1 MTSAFVVGDGASG
14 AMDLVGDLEGAGI
27 VIVGS
32 SSLATMVPDVI
43 RCAPDLVICHER
55 HPGDALFAGTA
66 SLRNLSPRPVIVF
79 TGDPDA
85 EKISR
90 AAVSGVHAYVVNGY
104 GAERLRPLIHVAQ
117 ARFRQEQQLRVELSE
132 VQQRFEE
139 RKLTD
144 RAKGILM
151 RVRNI
156 GEDEAYK
163 VLRSAAMQ
171 SKQRIGQVAQTV
183 IDAAR
188 FAEAV
193 NRAGQL
199 RMLSQRLVKLFALM
213 CAAVEPERTAQLCR
227 DSLEQIEGNIAILGR
242 TLSRPTFGDL
252 IDGVLAPW
260 SALKAALAGAPT
272 LGRLPEVD
280 RLAERLLAQSEALT
294 RTLQTAGFAAALRVI
309 DVSGRQ
315 RMLSQRL
322 AKQAIVAGLLPGAPL
337 DRGAM
342 AATEKGFVEGL
353 NFLQGVPL
361 TSPEIAA
368 LLDAAAAAWAR
379 FRPALARGD
388 DPAARADIAMLS
400 EELLTHF
407 GRLTDLYERGIQMLT
422 EQAR

>member
-1 MTSAFVVGDGASG
+1 MTSAFIVGDGASD
-14 AMDLVGDLEGAGI
+14 APDLVCDLEGVGI
-27 VIVGS
+27 VVVGVS
-32 SSLATMVPDVI
+32 VLATMVPEVI
-43 RCAPDLVICHER
+43 RRAPDLVICHER

-66 SLRNLSPRPVIVF
+66 SLQSLSPRPVIVF

-85 EKISR
+85 DKINR
-90 AAVSGVHAYVVNGY
+90 AAAYVVNGY
-104 GAERLRPLIHVAQ
+104 GPNRLRPLIHVAQ
-117 ARFRQEQQLRVELSE
+117 ARFRQEQMLRVELSE
-132 VQQRFEE
+132 VQHRFDE

-171 SKQRIGQVAQTV
+171 GKQRIGQVSQTV

-199 RMLSQRLVKLFALM
+199 RMMSQRLVKLFALM
-213 CAAVEPERTAQLCR
+213 CAAADPGETARLCR
-227 DSLEQIEGNIAILGR
+227 ESLEQIEGNLAVLGR
-242 TLSRPTFGDL
+242 TLSKPTFGDL
-252 IDGVLAPW
+252 IDGVAVPW
-260 SALKAALAGAPT
+260 GALKLALAGPPT
-272 LGRLPEVD
+272 LARLPEVD

-294 RTLQTAGFAAALRVI
+294 RTLQTAGFAAALHVI
-309 DVSGRQ
+309 NVSGRQ

-322 AKQAIVAGLLPGAPL
+322 AKQAIVAGLLPSAPL
-337 DRGAM
+337 DRSAM
-342 AATEKGFVEGL
+342 AATERSFVEGL
-353 NFLQGVPL
+353 AFLRGIPL

-368 LLDAAAAAWAR
+368 LLDGAAAAWAA
-379 FRPALARGD
+379 FQPALARGG
-388 DPAARADIAMLS
+388 DPAARAVLAALS
-400 EELLTHF
+400 EELLTLF
-407 GRLTDLYERGIQMLT
+407 GRLTDCYERGIQVLT